1 MTPLDELASVP
12 KEMAPPPALEDRVA
26 AALRSESLLRPQS
39 PSWWWR
45 AAAAIFLLA
54 GGILIGR
61 MTSPDAAVV
70 PQHASAS
77 RFLFMLT
84 DGDTSGDEAA
94 RSERYRQW
102 AIEQQSAGRQIT
114 GERLAPTGLGVNRQG
129 SAPIFAPEVQG
140 YFVIS
145 AANIEDAA
153 AVARSSP
160 HVQSGGLIIV
170 RPIDTP

>member
-1 MTPLDELASVP
+1 MKPLDEVASAP

-26 AALRSESLLRPQS
+26 AALRAQSLLRPQQP

-45 AAAAIFLLA
+45 VAAAVVLL
-54 GGILIGR
+54 GSGILIGR
-61 MTSPDAAVV
+61 VTSPAATV
-70 PQHASAS
+70 PPQQASTN

-84 DGDTSGDEAA
+84 DGDTSGDDVA

-102 AIEQQSAGRQIT
+102 AIEQQAAGRQIT
-114 GERLAPTGLGVNRQG
+114 GERLANTGLAVMRQG
-129 SAPIFAPEVQG
+129 SAPMPSPDVQG
-140 YFVIS
+140 YFVVS

-160 HVQSGGLIIV
+160 HVQ
-170 RPIDTP
+170 